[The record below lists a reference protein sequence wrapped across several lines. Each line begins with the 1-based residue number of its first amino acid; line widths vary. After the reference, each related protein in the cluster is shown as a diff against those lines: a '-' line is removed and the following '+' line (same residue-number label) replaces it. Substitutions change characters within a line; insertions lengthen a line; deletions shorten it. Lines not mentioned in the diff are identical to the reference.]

1 MVRIVLPDATPR
13 DALDDAAA
21 DLGLSLVNIVAKTEA
36 HPAQLIYV
44 TPGRRAQIHLVDE
57 GAGGAL
63 CYVVQGEAA
72 EEARWGDALR
82 ARFEAAS

>member
-13 DALDDAAA
+13 DTLDDAAA
-21 DLGLSLVNIVAKTEA
+21 DLGLALVNIVSKTEA

-44 TPGRRAQIHLVDE
+44 TPDRRAQVHLVDE

-63 CYVVQGEAA
+63 CYVVQGDEV
-72 EEARWGDALR
+72 EEARWSGALR
-82 ARFEAAS
+82 ARFEVAS